1 MLFNIWI
8 DDMRQPPHKD
18 NLVVFR
24 NAESAI
30 EWFESEAEIIPNDC
44 FCLYLD
50 HDLGEY
56 LMNGYDLTKEI
67 INLIQEGKI
76 SVKKMIFHTANPTG
90 HKNMVKYVE
99 NANKRLDLGIMV
111 DSNFYGF

>member
-30 EWFESEAEIIPNDC
+30 EWFESAEEIIPHN
-44 FCLYLD
+44 FFLLYLD
-50 HDLGEY
+50 HY
-56 LMNGYDLTKEI
+56 L
-67 INLIQEGKI
+67 
-76 SVKKMIFHTANPTG
+76 
-90 HKNMVKYVE
+90 
-99 NANKRLDLGIMV
+99 R
-111 DSNFYGF
+111 

>member
-30 EWFESEAEIIPNDC
+30 EWFESEEEIISND
-44 FCLYLD
+44 FFRLYLD
-50 HDLGEY
+50 LDFGE
-56 LMNGYDLTKEI
+56 
-67 INLIQEGKI
+67 
-76 SVKKMIFHTANPTG
+76 
-90 HKNMVKYVE
+90 
-99 NANKRLDLGIMV
+99 
-111 DSNFYGF
+111 